1 MKRMEQREQT
11 ASEERKGILSLPP
24 EERPYEKCLEQ
35 GCQALSDAE
44 LLAVIIRTGA
54 VGDTSVDLARRV
66 LDLGG
71 RQGNLAGLCG
81 LSVQELTSVKGIGRV
96 KAIQIQCI
104 AELSR
109 RMAKSRARDGLCFH
123 DPASIADFYMEDLRH
138 EEREQCR
145 VMMLNTRSML
155 LAEKQLS
162 VGTVNASLI
171 SARENFSRGTQM
183 PGSIYYSDT
192 QSPQRRSGAQQRGY
206 SINRTGSQGRRAYGD
221 PPFGSYCDWRQRVC
235 QYERTRIVINGV
247 KTQ

>member
-54 VGDTSVDLARRV
+54 VGDTSVELARRV

-109 RMAKSRARDGLCFH
+109 RMAKSQARDGLCFH

-171 SARENFSRGTQM
+171 SAREIFLEALKCQAVYIILIHNHPS
-183 PGSIYYSDT
+183 
-192 QSPQRRSGAQQRGY
+192 
-206 SINRTGSQGRRAYGD
+206 GD
-221 PPFGSYCDWRQRVC
+221 PHPSREDILLTKRVWEAGELIGISLLDHIIIGDRSYVSLR
-235 QYERTRIVINGV
+235 EENLM
-247 KTQ
+247 

>member
-96 KAIQIQCI
+96 KAIQIKCI

-171 SARENFSRGTQM
+171 SAREIFLEALKCQAVYIILIHNHPS
-183 PGSIYYSDT
+183 
-192 QSPQRRSGAQQRGY
+192 
-206 SINRTGSQGRRAYGD
+206 GD
-221 PPFGSYCDWRQRVC
+221 PHPSREDILLTKRVWEAGELIGISLLDHIIIGDRSYVSLR
-235 QYERTRIVINGV
+235 EENLM
-247 KTQ
+247 

>member
-1 MKRMEQREQT
+1 MKMMEKREQT
-11 ASEERKGILSLPP
+11 TGEKKGILSLPP
-24 EERPYEKCLEQ
+24 GERPYEKCLEQ

-44 LLAVIIRTGA
+44 LLAVIIRTGS
-54 VGDTSVDLARRV
+54 VGDTSVELARRV
-66 LDLGG
+66 LELGG
-71 RQGNLAGLCG
+71 SQGRLAGLCG
-81 LSVQELTSVKGIGRV
+81 LSVQELLSVKGIGRV

-109 RMAKSRARDGLCFH
+109 RMAKCRAREGLSFH

-171 SARENFSRGTQM
+171 SAREIFLEALKCQAVYIILIHNHPS
-183 PGSIYYSDT
+183 
-192 QSPQRRSGAQQRGY
+192 
-206 SINRTGSQGRRAYGD
+206 GD
-221 PPFGSYCDWRQRVC
+221 PHPSKEDILMTKRVWEAGELIGISLLDHIIIGDRSYVSLR
-235 QYERTRIVINGV
+235 EENLM
-247 KTQ
+247 

>member
-54 VGDTSVDLARRV
+54 VGDTSVELARRV
-66 LDLGG
+66 LDLGS

-171 SARENFSRGTQM
+171 SAREIFLEALKCQAVYIILIHNHPS
-183 PGSIYYSDT
+183 
-192 QSPQRRSGAQQRGY
+192 
-206 SINRTGSQGRRAYGD
+206 GD
-221 PPFGSYCDWRQRVC
+221 PHPSREDILLTKRVWEAGELIGISLLDHIIIGDRSYVSLR
-235 QYERTRIVINGV
+235 EENLM
-247 KTQ
+247 

>member
-171 SARENFSRGTQM
+171 SAREIFLEALKCQAVYIILIHNHPS
-183 PGSIYYSDT
+183 
-192 QSPQRRSGAQQRGY
+192 
-206 SINRTGSQGRRAYGD
+206 GD
-221 PPFGSYCDWRQRVC
+221 PHPSREDILLTKRIWEAGELIGISLLDHIIIGDRSYVSLR
-235 QYERTRIVINGV
+235 EENLM
-247 KTQ
+247 

>member
-123 DPASIADFYMEDLRH
+123 DPASIAAFYMEDLRH

-171 SARENFSRGTQM
+171 SAREIFLEALKCQAVYIILIHNHPS
-183 PGSIYYSDT
+183 
-192 QSPQRRSGAQQRGY
+192 
-206 SINRTGSQGRRAYGD
+206 GD
-221 PPFGSYCDWRQRVC
+221 PHPSREDILLTKRVWEAGELIGISLLDHIIIGDRSYVSLR
-235 QYERTRIVINGV
+235 EENLM
-247 KTQ
+247 

>member
-54 VGDTSVDLARRV
+54 VGDTSVSLARRV

-171 SARENFSRGTQM
+171 SAREIFLEALKCQAVYIILIHNHPS
-183 PGSIYYSDT
+183 
-192 QSPQRRSGAQQRGY
+192 
-206 SINRTGSQGRRAYGD
+206 GD
-221 PPFGSYCDWRQRVC
+221 PHPSREDILLTKRVWEAGELIGISLLDHIIIGDRSYVSLR
-235 QYERTRIVINGV
+235 EENLM
-247 KTQ
+247 

>member
-54 VGDTSVDLARRV
+54 VGDTSVELARRV

-171 SARENFSRGTQM
+171 SAREIFLEALKCQAVYIILIHNHPS
-183 PGSIYYSDT
+183 
-192 QSPQRRSGAQQRGY
+192 
-206 SINRTGSQGRRAYGD
+206 GD
-221 PPFGSYCDWRQRVC
+221 PHPSREDILLTKRVWEAGELIGISLLDHIIIGDRSYVRLR
-235 QYERTRIVINGV
+235 EENLM
-247 KTQ
+247 

>member
-54 VGDTSVDLARRV
+54 VGDTSVELARRV

-171 SARENFSRGTQM
+171 SAREIFLEALKCQAVYIILIHNHPS
-183 PGSIYYSDT
+183 
-192 QSPQRRSGAQQRGY
+192 
-206 SINRTGSQGRRAYGD
+206 GD
-221 PPFGSYCDWRQRVC
+221 PHPSREDILLTKRVWEAGELIGISLLDHIMIGDRSYVSLR
-235 QYERTRIVINGV
+235 EENLM
-247 KTQ
+247 

>member
-11 ASEERKGILSLPP
+11 ASEDRKGILSLPP

-171 SARENFSRGTQM
+171 SAREIFLEALKCQAVYIILIHNHPS
-183 PGSIYYSDT
+183 
-192 QSPQRRSGAQQRGY
+192 
-206 SINRTGSQGRRAYGD
+206 GD
-221 PPFGSYCDWRQRVC
+221 PHPSREDILLTKRVWEAGELIGISLLDHIIIGDRSYVSLR
-235 QYERTRIVINGV
+235 EENLM
-247 KTQ
+247 

>member
-171 SARENFSRGTQM
+171 SAREIFLEALKCQAVYIILIHNHPS
-183 PGSIYYSDT
+183 
-192 QSPQRRSGAQQRGY
+192 
-206 SINRTGSQGRRAYGD
+206 GD
-221 PPFGSYCDWRQRVC
+221 PHPSREDILLTKRVWEAGELIGISLLDHIIIGDRSYVSLR
-235 QYERTRIVINGV
+235 EENLM
-247 KTQ
+247 

>member
-81 LSVQELTSVKGIGRV
+81 LSVQELTSLKGIGRV

-171 SARENFSRGTQM
+171 SAREIFLEALKCQAVYIILIHNHPS
-183 PGSIYYSDT
+183 
-192 QSPQRRSGAQQRGY
+192 
-206 SINRTGSQGRRAYGD
+206 GD
-221 PPFGSYCDWRQRVC
+221 PHPSREDILLTKRVWEAGELIGISLLDHIIIGDRSYVSLR
-235 QYERTRIVINGV
+235 EENLM
-247 KTQ
+247 

>member
-54 VGDTSVDLARRV
+54 VGDTSVELARRV

-71 RQGNLAGLCG
+71 RQGNLVGLCG

-171 SARENFSRGTQM
+171 SAREIFLEALKCQAVYIILIHNHPS
-183 PGSIYYSDT
+183 
-192 QSPQRRSGAQQRGY
+192 
-206 SINRTGSQGRRAYGD
+206 GD
-221 PPFGSYCDWRQRVC
+221 PHPSREDILLTKRVWEAGELIGISLLDHIIIGDRSYVSLR
-235 QYERTRIVINGV
+235 EENLM
-247 KTQ
+247 

>member
-54 VGDTSVDLARRV
+54 VGDTSVELARRV

-109 RMAKSRARDGLCFH
+109 CMAKSRARDGLCFH

-171 SARENFSRGTQM
+171 SAREIFLEALKCQAVYIILIHNHPS
-183 PGSIYYSDT
+183 
-192 QSPQRRSGAQQRGY
+192 
-206 SINRTGSQGRRAYGD
+206 GD
-221 PPFGSYCDWRQRVC
+221 PHPSREDILLTKRVWEAGELIGISLLDHIIIGDRSYVSLR
-235 QYERTRIVINGV
+235 EENLM
-247 KTQ
+247 

>member
-54 VGDTSVDLARRV
+54 VGDTSVELARRV

-104 AELSR
+104 AEL
-109 RMAKSRARDGLCFH
+109 F
-123 DPASIADFYMEDLRH
+123 
-138 EEREQCR
+138 Q
-145 VMMLNTRSML
+145 
-155 LAEKQLS
+155 
-162 VGTVNASLI
+162 
-171 SARENFSRGTQM
+171 
-183 PGSIYYSDT
+183 
-192 QSPQRRSGAQQRGY
+192 
-206 SINRTGSQGRRAYGD
+206 AYGQE
-221 PPFGSYCDWRQRVC
+221 PGAGRLMLS
-235 QYERTRIVINGV
+235 
-247 KTQ
+247 

>member
-54 VGDTSVDLARRV
+54 VGDTSVELARRV

-123 DPASIADFYMEDLRH
+123 GPASIADFYMEDLRH

-171 SARENFSRGTQM
+171 SAREIFLEALKCQAVYIILIHNHPS
-183 PGSIYYSDT
+183 
-192 QSPQRRSGAQQRGY
+192 
-206 SINRTGSQGRRAYGD
+206 GD
-221 PPFGSYCDWRQRVC
+221 PHPSREDILLTKRVWEAGELIGISLLDHIIIGDRSYVSLR
-235 QYERTRIVINGV
+235 EENLM
-247 KTQ
+247 

>member
-54 VGDTSVDLARRV
+54 VGDTSVALARRV

-171 SARENFSRGTQM
+171 SAREIFLEALKCQAVYIILIHNHPS
-183 PGSIYYSDT
+183 
-192 QSPQRRSGAQQRGY
+192 
-206 SINRTGSQGRRAYGD
+206 GD
-221 PPFGSYCDWRQRVC
+221 PHPSREDILLTKRVWEAGELIGISLLDHIIIGDRSYVSLR
-235 QYERTRIVINGV
+235 EENLM
-247 KTQ
+247 

>member
-1 MKRMEQREQT
+1 MEQREQT

-171 SARENFSRGTQM
+171 SAREIFLEALKCQAVYIILIHNHPS
-183 PGSIYYSDT
+183 
-192 QSPQRRSGAQQRGY
+192 
-206 SINRTGSQGRRAYGD
+206 GD
-221 PPFGSYCDWRQRVC
+221 PHPSREDILLTKRVWEAGELIGISLLDHIIIGDRSYVSLR
-235 QYERTRIVINGV
+235 EENLM
-247 KTQ
+247 

>member
-54 VGDTSVDLARRV
+54 VGDTSVELARRV

-109 RMAKSRARDGLCFH
+109 RMAKSRARDGLCF
-123 DPASIADFYMEDLRH
+123 MEDLRH

-171 SARENFSRGTQM
+171 SAREIFLEALKCQAVYIILIHNHPS
-183 PGSIYYSDT
+183 
-192 QSPQRRSGAQQRGY
+192 
-206 SINRTGSQGRRAYGD
+206 GD
-221 PPFGSYCDWRQRVC
+221 PHPSREDILLTKRVWEAGELIGISLLDHIIIGDRSYVSLR
-235 QYERTRIVINGV
+235 EENLM
-247 KTQ
+247 

>member
-1 MKRMEQREQT
+1 MEMMEKKEQKEQT
-11 ASEERKGILSLPP
+11 TEERKGILSLPP
-24 EERPYEKCLEQ
+24 QERPYEKCLEQ
-35 GCQALSDAE
+35 GCQSLSDAE
-44 LLAVIIRTGA
+44 LLAVIIRTGS
-54 VGDTSVDLARRV
+54 VGDTSVALARRV
-66 LDLGG
+66 LELGG

-81 LSVQELTSVKGIGRV
+81 LSVQELTSVKGIGKV

-171 SARENFSRGTQM
+171 SAREIFLEALKCQAVYIILIHNHPS
-183 PGSIYYSDT
+183 
-192 QSPQRRSGAQQRGY
+192 
-206 SINRTGSQGRRAYGD
+206 GD
-221 PPFGSYCDWRQRVC
+221 PHPSKEDILMTKRVWEAGELIGISLLDHIIIGDRSYVSLR
-235 QYERTRIVINGV
+235 EENLM
-247 KTQ
+247 

>member
-54 VGDTSVDLARRV
+54 VGDTSVELARRV

-81 LSVQELTSVKGIGRV
+81 LSVQGIGRV

-171 SARENFSRGTQM
+171 SAREIFLEALKCQAVYIILIHNHPS
-183 PGSIYYSDT
+183 
-192 QSPQRRSGAQQRGY
+192 
-206 SINRTGSQGRRAYGD
+206 GD
-221 PPFGSYCDWRQRVC
+221 PHPSREDILLTKRVWEAGELIGISLLDHIIIGDRSYVSLR
-235 QYERTRIVINGV
+235 EENLM
-247 KTQ
+247 

>member
-1 MKRMEQREQT
+1 M
-11 ASEERKGILSLPP
+11 
-24 EERPYEKCLEQ
+24 
-35 GCQALSDAE
+35 
-44 LLAVIIRTGA
+44 
-54 VGDTSVDLARRV
+54 DLARRV

-109 RMAKSRARDGLCFH
+109 RKDNTTARDGLCFH
-123 DPASIADFYMEDLRH
+123 HPASIADFYMEDLRH

-171 SARENFSRGTQM
+171 SAREIFLEALKCQAVYIILIHNHPS
-183 PGSIYYSDT
+183 
-192 QSPQRRSGAQQRGY
+192 
-206 SINRTGSQGRRAYGD
+206 GD
-221 PPFGSYCDWRQRVC
+221 PHPSREAILLTKRVWEAGELIGISLLDHIIIGDRSYVSLR
-235 QYERTRIVINGV
+235 EENLM
-247 KTQ
+247 

>member
-54 VGDTSVDLARRV
+54 VGDTSVELARRV

-171 SARENFSRGTQM
+171 SAREIFLEALKCQAVYIILIHNHPS
-183 PGSIYYSDT
+183 
-192 QSPQRRSGAQQRGY
+192 
-206 SINRTGSQGRRAYGD
+206 GD
-221 PPFGSYCDWRQRVC
+221 PHPSREDILLTKRVWEAGELIGISLLDHIIIGDRSYISLR
-235 QYERTRIVINGV
+235 EENLM
-247 KTQ
+247 

>member
-171 SARENFSRGTQM
+171 SAREIFLEALKCQAVYIILIHNHPS
-183 PGSIYYSDT
+183 
-192 QSPQRRSGAQQRGY
+192 
-206 SINRTGSQGRRAYGD
+206 GD
-221 PPFGSYCDWRQRVC
+221 PHPSREDILLTKRVWEAGELIGISLLDHIIIGDRSYVSLR
-235 QYERTRIVINGV
+235 EE
-247 KTQ
+247 KLM

>member
-35 GCQALSDAE
+35 GCQSLSDAE
-44 LLAVIIRTGA
+44 LLALIIRTGA
-54 VGDTSVDLARRV
+54 VGDTSVELARRV

-171 SARENFSRGTQM
+171 SAREIFLEALKCQAVYIILIHNHPS
-183 PGSIYYSDT
+183 
-192 QSPQRRSGAQQRGY
+192 
-206 SINRTGSQGRRAYGD
+206 GD
-221 PPFGSYCDWRQRVC
+221 PHPSREDILLTKRVWEAGELIGISLLDHIIIGDRSYVSLR
-235 QYERTRIVINGV
+235 EENLM
-247 KTQ
+247 

>member
-109 RMAKSRARDGLCFH
+109 HMAKSRARDGLCFH

-171 SARENFSRGTQM
+171 SAREIFLEALKCQAVYIILIHNHPS
-183 PGSIYYSDT
+183 
-192 QSPQRRSGAQQRGY
+192 
-206 SINRTGSQGRRAYGD
+206 GD
-221 PPFGSYCDWRQRVC
+221 PHPSREDILLTKRVWEAGELIGISLLDHIIIGDRSYVSLR
-235 QYERTRIVINGV
+235 EENLM
-247 KTQ
+247 

>member
-155 LAEKQLS
+155 LAEKQVS

-171 SARENFSRGTQM
+171 SAREIFLEALKCQAVYIILIHNHPS
-183 PGSIYYSDT
+183 
-192 QSPQRRSGAQQRGY
+192 
-206 SINRTGSQGRRAYGD
+206 GD
-221 PPFGSYCDWRQRVC
+221 PHPSREDILLTKRVWEAGELIGISLLDHIIIGDRSYVSLR
-235 QYERTRIVINGV
+235 EENLM
-247 KTQ
+247 

>member
-54 VGDTSVDLARRV
+54 VGDTSVELARRV

-171 SARENFSRGTQM
+171 SAREIFLEALKCQAVYIILIHNHPS
-183 PGSIYYSDT
+183 
-192 QSPQRRSGAQQRGY
+192 
-206 SINRTGSQGRRAYGD
+206 GD
-221 PPFGSYCDWRQRVC
+221 PHPSREDILLTKRLWEAGELIGISLLDHIIIGDRSYVSLR
-235 QYERTRIVINGV
+235 EENLM
-247 KTQ
+247 

>member
-54 VGDTSVDLARRV
+54 VGDTSVELARRV

-123 DPASIADFYMEDLRH
+123 DPASIAAFYMEDLRH

-171 SARENFSRGTQM
+171 SAREIFLEALKCQAVYIILIHNHPS
-183 PGSIYYSDT
+183 
-192 QSPQRRSGAQQRGY
+192 
-206 SINRTGSQGRRAYGD
+206 GD
-221 PPFGSYCDWRQRVC
+221 PHPSREDILLTKRVWEAGELIGISLLDHIIIGDRSYVSLR
-235 QYERTRIVINGV
+235 EENLM
-247 KTQ
+247 

>member
-54 VGDTSVDLARRV
+54 GGDTSVDLARRV

-171 SARENFSRGTQM
+171 SAREIFLEALKCQAVYIILIHNHPS
-183 PGSIYYSDT
+183 
-192 QSPQRRSGAQQRGY
+192 
-206 SINRTGSQGRRAYGD
+206 GD
-221 PPFGSYCDWRQRVC
+221 PHPSREDILLTKRVWEAGELIGISLLDHIIIGDRSYVSLR
-235 QYERTRIVINGV
+235 EENLM
-247 KTQ
+247 

>member
-54 VGDTSVDLARRV
+54 VGDTSVELARRV

-171 SARENFSRGTQM
+171 SAREIFLEALKCQAVYIILLHNHPS
-183 PGSIYYSDT
+183 
-192 QSPQRRSGAQQRGY
+192 
-206 SINRTGSQGRRAYGD
+206 GD
-221 PPFGSYCDWRQRVC
+221 PHPSREDILLTKRVWEAGELIGISLLDHIIIGDRSYVSLR
-235 QYERTRIVINGV
+235 EENLM
-247 KTQ
+247 

>member
-24 EERPYEKCLEQ
+24 EARPSAKCLEQ

-44 LLAVIIRTGA
+44 PLAVIIRTGA
-54 VGDTSVDLARRV
+54 VGDTSVELARRV

-171 SARENFSRGTQM
+171 SAREIFLEALKCQAVYIILIHNHPS
-183 PGSIYYSDT
+183 
-192 QSPQRRSGAQQRGY
+192 
-206 SINRTGSQGRRAYGD
+206 GD
-221 PPFGSYCDWRQRVC
+221 PHPSREDILLTKRVWEAGELIGISLLDHIIIGDRSYVSLR
-235 QYERTRIVINGV
+235 EENLM
-247 KTQ
+247 

>member
-109 RMAKSRARDGLCFH
+109 RMAKSRARDGLCFY

-171 SARENFSRGTQM
+171 SAREIFLEALKCQAVYIILIHNHPS
-183 PGSIYYSDT
+183 
-192 QSPQRRSGAQQRGY
+192 
-206 SINRTGSQGRRAYGD
+206 GD
-221 PPFGSYCDWRQRVC
+221 PHPSREDILLTKRVWEAGELIGISLLDHIIIGDRSYVSLR
-235 QYERTRIVINGV
+235 EENLM
-247 KTQ
+247 

>member
-1 MKRMEQREQT
+1 MEMMEKKEQT
-11 ASEERKGILSLPP
+11 AEERKGILSLPP
-24 EERPYEKCLEQ
+24 QERPYEKCLEQ

-44 LLAVIIRTGA
+44 LLAVIIRTGS
-54 VGDTSVDLARRV
+54 VGDTSVALARRV
-66 LDLGG
+66 LELGG
-71 RQGNLAGLCG
+71 RQGNLSGLCG
-81 LSVQELTSVKGIGRV
+81 LSVQELTSVKGIGKV

-145 VMMLNTRSML
+145 VMMLNTRRML

-171 SARENFSRGTQM
+171 SAREIFLEALKCQAVYIILIHNHPS
-183 PGSIYYSDT
+183 
-192 QSPQRRSGAQQRGY
+192 
-206 SINRTGSQGRRAYGD
+206 GD
-221 PPFGSYCDWRQRVC
+221 PHPSKEDILMTKRVWEAGELIGISLLDHIIIGDRSYVSLR
-235 QYERTRIVINGV
+235 EENLM
-247 KTQ
+247 

>member
-54 VGDTSVDLARRV
+54 VGDTSVELARRV

-171 SARENFSRGTQM
+171 SAREIFLEALKCQAVYIILIHNHPS
-183 PGSIYYSDT
+183 
-192 QSPQRRSGAQQRGY
+192 
-206 SINRTGSQGRRAYGD
+206 GD
-221 PPFGSYCDWRQRVC
+221 PHPSREDILLTKRVWEAGELIGISLLDHIIIGDRSYVSLR
-235 QYERTRIVINGV
+235 EENLM
-247 KTQ
+247 